1 MWERNQNEWML
12 TRPEPAIRW
21 GTLAV
26 ENGCPKT
33 AELMVPLAVSHALG
47 GNWSLAENQLSGLQR
62 DPYGLR
68 DVVTAAASLRRGN
81 RSILEELAGPD
92 PTLQNGLE
100 QRAELLISASEG
112 NARIRAE

>member
-1 MWERNQNEWML
+1 
-12 TRPEPAIRW
+12 
-21 GTLAV
+21 
-26 ENGCPKT
+26 
-33 AELMVPLAVSHALG
+33 MVPLAVSHALG

-81 RSILEELAGPD
+81 RSILEELAGSD